1 MSLKTQH
8 IMKHAPISRLLRLLL
23 ISFFFANIL
32 SCYNYK
38 HNKVL
43 IIGIDGCK
51 PDALLKAKTPNIDK
65 LWKNG
70 SYSFSATTD
79 ELTISGPCW
88 TSMLTGVWHDK
99 HKVITNKYLGPN
111 IKQYPHL
118 FKRVKQ
124 FNPDLKTYS
133 IVNWEPV
140 NNILNRGDADFVQTF
155 ETDEEVVKKTV
166 DVIKSDN
173 PDIIFVQ
180 LDEVD
185 IAGHTHSFDT
195 ISNEYLKAISD
206 VDEMVGQIVNAMKSR
221 ASYEKENWLIILSTD
236 HGGSGNNHGEN
247 IKEHKT
253 IFYIVSG
260 KRANQGLIKQDV
272 YVTDVSITAL
282 HHMGIPIMAEWDIDG
297 RVIGLDLY

>member
-1 MSLKTQH
+1 MNITRMIKLSL
-8 IMKHAPISRLLRLLL
+8 IPLLVAML
-23 ISFFFANIL
+23 F
-32 SCYNYK
+32 SCNNYN

-51 PDALLKAKTPNIDK
+51 PDALLKAETPNIDK

-79 ELTISGPCW
+79 RLTISGPCW
-88 TSMLTGVWHDK
+88 SSMLTGVWHEK
-99 HKVITNKYLGPN
+99 HNVTTNKYLKPN
-111 IKQYPHL
+111 IKKYPHF

-124 FNPDLKTYS
+124 FNPDLRTYS
-133 IVNWEPV
+133 IVNWKPV
-140 NNILNRGDADFVQTF
+140 NDILERGDADFVQTF

-166 DVIKSDN
+166 EVFNSDKPDV
-173 PDIIFVQ
+173 IFVQ

-185 IAGHTHSFDT
+185 IAGHTYSFDT
-195 ISNEYLKAISD
+195 INEEYLKAISGAD
-206 VDEMVGQIVNAMKSR
+206 KMVGRIVDAMRGSGN
-221 ASYEKENWLIILSTD
+221 YEKENWLIILSTD